1 MKLIKIL
8 SAIIFLSTIILSCTE
23 SDHKLPGSR
32 PVIAVSIMPQK
43 YFLEKIAGN
52 RVTAFVLAADGQNP
66 HSYEPTPAQMTLL
79 ARARAWVLAGIDF
92 ETSIRQKI
100 SLRYPSLM
108 IVDGTS
114 GVRFRHLEKRH
125 DGEQAGRAHES
136 DIDRHTWLGREPA
149 KIMAGHIRDML
160 VSIDPEGKPVY
171 DANYDKFTAEID
183 RLFNEMKE
191 ILKPH
196 AGKKVF
202 VFHPAFGYFL
212 DEFGIEQV
220 AVETGGREPS
230 AKAIASLIARAKK
243 EKPLAIFVQ
252 AQFPVNA
259 AETVARSVGAEV
271 VSLDPLA
278 PEWSANIKRM
288 GTSIEKSLNKK

>member
-1 MKLIKIL
+1 MKPVKIF
-8 SAIIFLSTIILSCTE
+8 SAIIFLSAVILSCTE
-23 SDHKLPGSR
+23 NDHKLPGSR

-43 YFLEKIAGN
+43 YFLERIAGN
-52 RVTAFVLAADGQNP
+52 RVTVLVLAAEGQNP
-66 HSYEPTPAQMTLL
+66 HSYEPTPGQMTLL
-79 ARARAWVLAGIDF
+79 ARAHAWVLAGVDF
-92 ETSIRQKI
+92 EISLKQKI
-100 SLRYPSLM
+100 SLRYPSL
-108 IVDGTS
+108 ILVDGTR
-114 GVRFRHLEKRH
+114 GVRFRHLEEH
-125 DGEQAGRAHES
+125 YEDEQTGTAHKS
-136 DIDRHTWLGREPA
+136 DINRHTWRGRQPV
-149 KIMAGHIRDML
+149 KMMAGPIRAIH
-160 VSIDPEGKPVY
+160 VSINPEGKTVY
-171 DANYDKFTAEID
+171 DANYDKFSAEID
-183 RLFNEMKE
+183 TLFNEMKE

-230 AKAIASLIARAKK
+230 AKTIASLIARAKK

-259 AETVARSVGAEV
+259 AAAVARSVGAEV
-271 VSLDPLA
+271 VSLDPLS
-278 PEWSANIKRM
+278 PDWPGNIKRM